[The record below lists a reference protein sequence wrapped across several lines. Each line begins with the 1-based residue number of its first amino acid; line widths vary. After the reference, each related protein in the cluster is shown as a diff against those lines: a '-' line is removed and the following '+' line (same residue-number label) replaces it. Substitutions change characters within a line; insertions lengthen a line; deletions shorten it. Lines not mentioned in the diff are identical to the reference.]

1 MIVLGGYF
9 VPLGE
14 HVLAPAR
21 AVLNERLAAQTR
33 LPPSG
38 RLSTL
43 GIHAA
48 AIGAAEPSLQSVGVW
63 KPSLSRSRSSAKAT
77 SSAIEP
83 SEADWLDSPPA

>member
-1 MIVLGGYF
+1 VDPQVIVLGGYF

-43 GIHAA
+43 GLHAA
-48 AIGAAEPSLQSVGVW
+48 AIGAAERSLQSVLGGQVDLA
-63 KPSLSRSRSSAKAT
+63 PV
-77 SSAIEP
+77 P
-83 SEADWLDSPPA
+83 

>member
-9 VPLGE
+9 VPLGK

-43 GIHAA
+43 GLHAA
-48 AIGAAEPSLQSVGVW
+48 AIGAAEPSLQSVRTMDSPASVQ
-63 KPSLSRSRSSAKAT
+63 SRSADARVEVAK
-77 SSAIEP
+77 P
-83 SEADWLDSPPA
+83 

>member
-1 MIVLGGYF
+1 MDPQVIVLGGYF

-21 AVLNERLAAQTR
+21 AVLNERLAAAQTR

-48 AIGAAEPSLQSVGVW
+48 AIGAAERSLQSV
-63 KPSLSRSRSSAKAT
+63 LSGQVELA
-77 SSAIEP
+77 P
-83 SEADWLDSPPA
+83 VP